1 MDMRV
6 IQRAVGTSI
15 LLFTLTSG
23 AWGED
28 TKQQTNDAF
37 WDSVYSKNHVLDI
50 QINLTSENWTK
61 MAPQGQQLGRRGPGG
76 PPRGPPGGP
85 PRGRRQFGGPQGPPN
100 GPIGGGRRGPGAGGR
115 TGGRGAGGPG
125 RGGPPGG
132 RPGGGGGGSEY
143 TYVKSQIVIDGQSFA
158 AAGLRFKG
166 NSSYRFA
173 ARSMKRPMKIDTNR
187 FTKGQKLYGRTK
199 LNLSNAFL
207 DSAFMK
213 EKLAYE
219 LYKSAG
225 LATPGVGWANV
236 TLTIDGKRTPLG
248 IYVIIEQVDQKFL
261 ARHYG
266 KDSKD
271 SLLMKPEVREWR
283 YLGDDPESYST
294 YGIKYGEKNVQ
305 QIKRFAELLKL
316 IENAND
322 DVFNK
327 EIGERVD
334 LPQLAGYLAA
344 TSLLSNV
351 DSYIAM
357 PHNYYLVMTKSDGKL
372 RLLPW
377 DVNEAFG
384 TFTMGAS
391 PEQLIAWRINRPWVS
406 NRPIL
411 DRLFKSKDFQ
421 QLYRNA
427 LEKLLGEFNKEKM
440 FPRIEAYKT
449 AISPYIDK
457 YQYGAGSQGLQM
469 GIEGDATGYNRAV
482 ERQVLAIKPF
492 ITRRSAS
499 VKAQLAAE
507 SN

>member
-1 MDMRV
+1 
-6 IQRAVGTSI
+6 
-15 LLFTLTSG
+15 
-23 AWGED
+23 
-28 TKQQTNDAF
+28 
-37 WDSVYSKNHVLDI
+37 
-50 QINLTSENWTK
+50 
-61 MAPQGQQLGRRGPGG
+61 
-76 PPRGPPGGP
+76 
-85 PRGRRQFGGPQGPPN
+85 
-100 GPIGGGRRGPGAGGR
+100 
-115 TGGRGAGGPG
+115 
-125 RGGPPGG
+125 
-132 RPGGGGGGSEY
+132 
-143 TYVKSQIVIDGQSFA
+143 
-158 AAGLRFKG
+158 
-166 NSSYRFA
+166 
-173 ARSMKRPMKIDTNR
+173 MKRPMKIDTNR